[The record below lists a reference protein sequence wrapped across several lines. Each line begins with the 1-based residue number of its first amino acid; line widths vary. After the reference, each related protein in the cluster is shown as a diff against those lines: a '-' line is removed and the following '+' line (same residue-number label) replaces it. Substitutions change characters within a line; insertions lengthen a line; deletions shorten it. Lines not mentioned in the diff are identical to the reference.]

1 MLKLCLILT
10 LTLIQANAFDAP
22 YPEGTP
28 GSPCNYNSDC
38 NKIPFMPWQ
47 GCVVNPFTVSKQV
60 LELLVKIGNIL
71 KKKFLIQGQEIAEI
85 SPFPVLILF
94 PVTTNFWSSW

>member
-10 LTLIQANAFDAP
+10 LALIQANAFDAP

-47 GCVVNPFTVSKQV
+47 GCVVNPFTVSKSHH
-60 LELLVKIGNIL
+60 
-71 KKKFLIQGQEIAEI
+71 QG
-85 SPFPVLILF
+85 
-94 PVTTNFWSSW
+94 